1 MRLLPNNATAVSI
14 PDQNGPVHR
23 WDNDQWFGSFQ
34 RLVASAPHVADA
46 RQGAL
51 AAGQFWGALMG
62 VLSGFGFAAL
72 AQAEAVAVHLKDV
85 HMMGEP
91 VEDGAGQAF

>member
-1 MRLLPNNATAVSI
+1 MILANCWGR
-14 PDQNGPVHR
+14 
-23 WDNDQWFGSFQ
+23 
-34 RLVASAPHVADA
+34 RLVASAPQIADA

-62 VLSGFGFAAL
+62 VLSGFGLAAL
-72 AQAEAVAVHLKDV
+72 AQAEAVAVHLKNV

-91 VEDGAGQAF
+91 IEDGAGQAF